1 MTAIIQRVTSARVKV
16 EGDTVGECGAGLFIL
31 LGVFK
36 GDDEKDAELLAA
48 KISKLRIFTDE
59 NDKMNLSVND
69 IKGDALVV
77 SNFTLCANY
86 SHGNRPDYLAAEVPA
101 RANELYA
108 YFTQKLRALLVS
120 GKIGMGA
127 FGEHMVIDPVLDGP
141 ITIVMDSNVLRKR
154 STTAG

>member
-1 MTAIIQRVTSARVKV
+1 MTAIIQRVTSASVKAL
-16 EGDTVGECGAGLFIL
+16 GKTVGECGAGLFIL

-86 SHGNRPDYLAAEVPA
+86 SHGNRPDYLAAEVPD
-101 RANELYA
+101 RANELYC
-108 YFTQKLRALLVS
+108 YFADKLRGRLVS
-120 GKIGMGA
+120 ANVGKGA

-141 ITIVMDSNVLRKR
+141 ITIVMDSKVLRK
-154 STTAG
+154 